1 MNKYNFKDAMNLLK
15 QEKQKIKQS
24 KMSTLKDKDHN
35 IDSVDTTFISNQI
48 CEKKYIRYSEVIK
61 EKIKENKKEDRVL
74 RNFEEI
80 EQVRDEWYK
89 MRNIQLNK
97 EKDELFITNSEK
109 NNKIIDNKNS
119 SEFTNSNPLE
129 TELSQTT
136 TNNFELMLSTKQYKI
151 SINSK
156 EIIEEHTE
164 QNDTKRIINSE
175 KFSTDL
181 KCFELYN
188 WFHLM
193 FQAWE
198 KQLDSLPEETKL
210 NNEGREKLGI
220 YKQCRGYIKPL
231 LKLLKRKEIT
241 KEIMNKLFEVMV
253 FCLDRDYIRAH
264 DSYIE
269 LAIGNA
275 PWPMGVTM
283 VGIHERSGR
292 SKIYKSQV
300 AHILNDENTKKY
312 LQSVKRVMSL
322 VQRLYPTSPSNQ
334 VVS

>member
-1 MNKYNFKDAMNLLK
+1 MNKYNFKNAMNLLK
-15 QEKQKIKQS
+15 QEKEKLKQNNISTSNTTTDPESSTQK
-24 KMSTLKDKDHN
+24 N
-35 IDSVDTTFISNQI
+35 
-48 CEKKYIRYSEVIK
+48 EKKFIRYSEVIK
-61 EKIKENKKEDRVL
+61 EKIKENKKDDRIL
-74 RNFEEI
+74 RNFEEL
-80 EQVRDEWYK
+80 EQVRDEWGK

-97 EKDELFITNSEK
+97 EKEEKISEK
-109 NNKIIDNKNS
+109 NSENKSENNTANDN
-119 SEFTNSNPLE
+119 FDLVLSN
-129 TELSQTT
+129 
-136 TNNFELMLSTKQYKI
+136 KQFKV
-151 SINSK
+151 SINPQ
-156 EIIEEHTE
+156 EIIQDQTE
-164 QNDTKRIINSE
+164 QNETKRIINPE
-175 KFSTDL
+175 KYSTDL

-193 FQAWE
+193 FQEWE
-198 KQLDSLPEETKL
+198 KEMDQLPEEIKL
-210 NNEGREKLGI
+210 NAEGREKLGI

-231 LKLLKRKEIT
+231 LKLLKRKEIS

-253 FCLDRDYIRAH
+253 FCLDKDYIRAH

-312 LQSVKRVMSL
+312 LQSVKRIMSL